1 MVETVSFIQFLESI
15 GYLAVLVFV
24 VCSMLAMG
32 FTLTVPEIL
41 EPLRDRRL
49 VARSLAAN
57 FVLVPLLAVVLL
69 VIFPLTEGLAIGL
82 LLIGCAAGAPFL
94 PKLAEVAKG
103 DRAFSVGLM
112 VLLMVVTIAYL
123 PLVLPLALPGIAVSP
138 WEIARSLVFLML
150 LPLALAL
157 GVRARYQAIAT
168 GVAPVM
174 SRASGLALVV
184 LMIAFFVAY
193 LSDLLG
199 VIGSTAVLAAA
210 IFLLISCAVGY
221 VLGGKIGGIRRVLA
235 VGTAQR
241 NLAAATAVAAVNFT
255 DPDVIVM
262 VLVVGLIGL
271 VILMVVG
278 GEMGRRA

>member
-1 MVETVSFIQFLESI
+1 MVEAVSFTQFLESV

-32 FTLTVPEIL
+32 LTLTVPDVL
-41 EPLRDRRL
+41 EPLRDLRL
-49 VARSLAAN
+49 VARALAAN
-57 FVLVPLLAVVLL
+57 FVLVPLLAVGLL
-69 VIFPLTEGLAIGL
+69 VVFPLSEGLAIGL

-112 VLLMVVTIAYL
+112 MLLMVVTVAYL
-123 PLVLPLALPGIAVSP
+123 PLVLPLALPEIAVNP
-138 WEIARSLVFLML
+138 WDIARSLVFLML

-157 GVRARYQAIAT
+157 GVRARYEAVAT

-193 LSDLLG
+193 LDDLAG
-199 VIGSTAVLAAA
+199 VVGSTAILAAA
-210 IFLLISCAVGY
+210 IFLLLSCAVGY
-221 VLGGKIGGIRRVLA
+221 VLGGRKGEIRRVLA

-241 NLAAATAVAAVNFT
+241 NLSAATAVAAVNFT